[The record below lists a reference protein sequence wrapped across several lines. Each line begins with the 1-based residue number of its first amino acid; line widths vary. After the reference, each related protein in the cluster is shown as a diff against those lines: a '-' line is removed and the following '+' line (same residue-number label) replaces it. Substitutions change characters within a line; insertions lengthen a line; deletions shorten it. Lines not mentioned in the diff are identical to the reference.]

1 MLHET
6 SFTIAKSFMVNS
18 VDWAF
23 VVQSIKKQCCMGGV
37 KGLKVEKVFSYTIV
51 HEHHWDHLF

>member
-1 MLHET
+1 MLHKT
-6 SFTIAKSFMVNS
+6 SFTIAKPFMVNR

-23 VVQSIKKQCCMGGV
+23 VVQSIKKQCCIGEV